1 MNGLPSCGEKR
12 SGPGVGPLRGG
23 RAEIFPCN
31 VRDAMIDCNRFASVG
46 PIDINGRSTV
56 VALLLLMLPMLSYGQ
71 GAIEGTVVD
80 DGTNEALPGVTVAI
94 PDLNMGAVTNADGAF
109 RIDDVPAGTHVV
121 ELSMVGYSAESVE
134 VEVEEDET
142 ARIELGLRD
151 RMLELDEVVVTGT
164 AGGMQRRALGNTV
177 TSIDAS
183 EAVENAPIPDV
194 QSLMQGRAAGAAVM
208 PGSGQI
214 GSGSQ
219 IRIRGA
225 SSLSLSN
232 DPLVYVDG
240 VRVDGAQATGP
251 AVQGFGS
258 SVISRLN
265 DFAPGDIESIEI
277 LKGPAAATL
286 YGTEANN
293 GVINIITQRGQEGAP
308 QFNFTS
314 RIGTNFFRNKES
326 RMFTNYWRNP
336 DTGSVESLNL
346 VRSERERG
354 TPIFEPGLMQ
364 NYNLSVRGGAD
375 RVQYFLSG
383 NVRNEEG
390 VEPTNEVS
398 RYGARLNL
406 TLNATDNLDVTTNL
420 GYTTG
425 RTDLSREGGTGGV
438 TWGAYFSTPAH
449 LNENLPDDAP
459 RHRGYR
465 SFTSDAYYEW
475 DDFQDLTRIT
485 GSAEIS
491 WRWTDYFG
499 HRLSLGIDEVRED
512 NQSILEN
519 SPIFQEFSPG
529 SEGSKSVS
537 QRNAVSQTIDY
548 SNTLTVDL
556 TSGLTSQT
564 QSGVQYYR
572 SFTESVTASGED
584 FAVPGLRAVDAA
596 ARNEGAE
603 NFFEEITLGGFVQHQ
618 FNYEDRLF
626 LTTGLRADD
635 NSAFGRDFDFVLY
648 PNVNSA
654 WVISEEDF
662 FDVPQVD
669 NLRLRASYG
678 HTGQQPGFFD
688 AVRSFNP
695 VTGPGD
701 TPAVTPSAV
710 GNPDLGPERGIEW
723 EAGFEGAFLND
734 RLSAEFTGFTRTTRD
749 AILIRDVSPSTGFGG
764 NQFVNVGE
772 IDNWGIELSLGGT
785 PVQTDNWNLSL
796 NASVATNNSEIAD
809 LGADRDVIVESSAF
823 GMEHREGDP
832 IASWYMP
839 ELIDVQVS
847 QEEPEGFAHAV
858 SGADAFLH
866 DFVCADGD
874 GGTMSCFDADGSLVA
889 PDVFI
894 GQAYPR
900 FEGAFSA
907 TLNFLENFRLHTM
920 VDYQAGHYKW
930 DYTNQVR
937 GLFNIT
943 REQHFPD
950 EDPVRAAGSDIFR
963 TFDVHID
970 DASFARLR
978 EVSLRYNVP
987 HGLIDGV
994 GLSQASISVAAR
1006 NLYTLTGFDG
1016 MDPETNFL
1024 GGGRGGHTQIAQN
1037 ELPPLTQVVGTIN
1050 LRF

>member
-1 MNGLPSCGEKR
+1 MADCYQSANQADMLCR
-12 SGPGVGPLRGG
+12 SILV
-23 RAEIFPCN
+23 A
-31 VRDAMIDCNRFASVG
+31 
-46 PIDINGRSTV
+46 
-56 VALLLLMLPMLSYGQ
+56 ALLLLLPALSYGQ
-71 GAIEGTVVD
+71 GTIEGTVAD
-80 DGTNEALPGVTVAI
+80 EGTGEVLPGVTVAI
-94 PDLNMGAVTNADGAF
+94 SDLNMGTVTDAEGAF
-109 RIDDVPAGTHVV
+109 RITDVPAGTHVV
-121 ELSMVGYSAESVE
+121 ELSMVGYAAESVE
-134 VEVEEDET
+134 VEVEDGET
-142 ARIELGLRD
+142 TRIDLGLRD
-151 RMLELDEVVVTGT
+151 EMLELDEVVVTGT

-194 QSLMQGRAAGAAVM
+194 QSLMQGRAEGAAIM
-208 PGSGQI
+208 PGSGQV

-232 DPLVYVDG
+232 EPLVYVDG
-240 VRVDGAQATGP
+240 VRVDNAQATGP

-265 DFAPGDIESIEI
+265 DFAPEDIESIEI

-293 GVINIITQRGQEGAP
+293 GVINIITKRGQEGAP
-308 QFNFTS
+308 QFNFTA
-314 RIGTNFFRNKES
+314 RGGTNFFRNKES

-336 DTGSVESLNL
+336 DTGNVESLNL

-354 TPIFEPGLMQ
+354 TPIFEPGLLQ
-364 NYNLSVRGGAD
+364 NYNLSVRGGAE
-375 RVQYFLSG
+375 RIQYFVSG

-390 VEPTNEVS
+390 VEPTNEVT
-398 RYGARLNL
+398 RYGGRLNL
-406 TLNATDNLDVTTNL
+406 TLDATDNLEVTTNL

-425 RTDLSREGGTGGV
+425 RTDLAREGGTGGV
-438 TWGAYFSTPAH
+438 TWGSYFSTPAH
-449 LNENLPDDAP
+449 LNENLPEGAP
-459 RHRGYR
+459 PRRGYR
-465 SFTSDAYYEW
+465 SFTSDAYYEY
-475 DDFQDLTRIT
+475 DDYQDLTRIT
-485 GSAEIS
+485 GSVEVN
-491 WRWTDYFG
+491 WLWTDYFS

-512 NQSILEN
+512 NQTLLEN
-519 SPIFQEFSPG
+519 SPIIQEFDPG
-529 SEGSKSVS
+529 SEGSKFVS
-537 QRNAVSQTIDY
+537 QRNTVSQTIDY

-556 TSGLTSQT
+556 TSDLTSQT
-564 QSGVQYYR
+564 RSGLQYYR
-572 SFTESVTASGED
+572 DYTESMGATGED

-596 ARNEGAE
+596 ARTEGSE
-603 NFFEEITLGGFVQHQ
+603 NFFEERTLGVFVQHQ
-618 FNYEDRLF
+618 FNYQDRLF
-626 LTTGLRADD
+626 LTTGVRADD

-648 PNVNSA
+648 PNVNTA

-688 AVRSFNP
+688 AVRSFSP

-710 GNPDLGPERGIEW
+710 GNPDLGPERGVEW
-723 EAGFEGAFLND
+723 EGGFEGAFLGD
-734 RLSAEFTGFTRTTRD
+734 RLSAEFTGYTRTTRD
-749 AILIRDVSPSTGFGG
+749 AILVRNVSPSTGFGG
-764 NQFVNVGE
+764 VQFVNVGE

-785 PVQTDNWNLSL
+785 PVQTDNWNLDLSASL
-796 NASVATNNSEIAD
+796 ATNNSEIVD
-809 LGADRDVIVESSAF
+809 LGEDRDVIVESSAF
-823 GMEHREGDP
+823 GMEHREGEP
-832 IASWYMP
+832 IAGWYKP

-847 QEEPEGFAHAV
+847 QEEPNEGFSWPV

-874 GGTMSCFDADGSLVA
+874 GGTMSCFDNEGSFMA

-894 GQAYPR
+894 GEAYPR
-900 FEGAFSA
+900 FEGSFSA
-907 TLNFLENFRLHTM
+907 TLNFLDNFRFYTM
-920 VDYQAGHYKW
+920 IDYQAGHHKW

-937 GLFNIT
+937 GLFNVT
-943 REQHFPD
+943 REQHFP
-950 EDPVRAAGSDIFR
+950 EENPVRAAGSEFFR

-978 EVSLRYNVP
+978 EISLAYDIP
-987 HGLIDGV
+987 HGFVDGM
-994 GLSQASISVAAR
+994 GMNRASVSVAAR
-1006 NLYTLTGFDG
+1006 NLYTWTSFDG

-1037 ELPPLTQVVGTIN
+1037 EIPPLTQVVVTVN